1 LSLSTVGGSSSQTR
15 ATSQPIRQI
24 DHIMIG
30 TGDPREL
37 YAFFVETLQLPIGW
51 PMTRLRTGVMTGGV
65 GFGNANVD
73 AIRADRFAAAAARL
87 ALEPSALDERA
98 CGEVAPLSHSCRPV
112 PVRPARK
119 RGARLIAGRTTLS
132 RLEASSDLRPDR
144 DISW

>member
-51 PMTRLRTGVMTGGV
+51 PMTRLRTGVMT
-65 GFGNANVD
+65 
-73 AIRADRFAAAAARL
+73 
-87 ALEPSALDERA
+87 EALDSAMPMMMRFGQTDSRPRLLGLHWNPRRSTKELVER
-98 CGEVAPLSHSCRPV
+98 
-112 PVRPARK
+112 
-119 RGARLIAGRTTLS
+119 
-132 RLEASSDLRPDR
+132 
-144 DISW
+144 